1 MQIISMDSKV
11 IENFRTELYNY
22 GYTLT
27 EQQFDR
33 LMKYY
38 ELLVLWNEK
47 MNLTAITEF
56 SEVLSKH
63 FLDSLSIIKIIDLNK
78 ETSLIDIGTGAG
90 FPGIPIKI
98 MYPDLH
104 VTLLDSLQKRIG
116 FLNTVIDELNLNNI
130 ITIHGR
136 AEDYAKPEKLRESF
150 DVCVSRAVSNLSS
163 LTELCIPFVKVG
175 GCFIPYKSE
184 KANEELSNATN
195 ALKILGGEC
204 EKTVSFSID
213 NNERT
218 LLLLRKNII
227 TPKKYPRKAGT
238 PVKDPL

>member
-1 MQIISMDSKV
+1 MDSKV

-27 EQQFDR
+27 EQQFDSFIR
-33 LMKYY
+33 YY
-38 ELLVLWNEK
+38 ELLVSWNEK

-56 SEVLSKH
+56 SDVLSKH
-63 FLDSLSIIKIIDLNK
+63 FLDSLSVIKIIDLNNVS
-78 ETSLIDIGTGAG
+78 SLIDIGTGAG

-98 MYPDLH
+98 MYPDLQ

-116 FLNTVIDELNLNNI
+116 FLNTVIDDLKLDNI
-130 ITIHGR
+130 TAIHGR
-136 AEDYAKPEKLRESF
+136 AEDFAKPDKLRESF

-163 LTELCIPFVKVG
+163 LTELCMPFVKIG

-184 KANEELSNATN
+184 KANDELSNASN
-195 ALKILGGEC
+195 AIKILGGEC
-204 EKTVSFSID
+204 ENTISFSID

-218 LLLLRKNII
+218 LLLLRKVSA